1 MQLVVNSELSA
12 KDSEWIKAIRND
24 WTVEDGVE
32 LVKKFESTGEDKILR
47 EVLHS
52 LCLANNG
59 ILEEVKRMSD
69 DRKVMKFLH
78 DWSKTS
84 GMAQKWKQEGVRQ
97 GVRQGVEQGRLEERQ
112 QIFTFL
118 SQGHSLEE
126 AKKKFAFA

>member
-1 MQLVVNSELSA
+1 
-12 KDSEWIKAIRND
+12 
-24 WTVEDGVE
+24 
-32 LVKKFESTGEDKILR
+32 
-47 EVLHS
+47 
-52 LCLANNG
+52 
-59 ILEEVKRMSD
+59 MSD
-69 DRKVMKFLH
+69 DRKVMKFLS

-97 GVRQGVEQGRLEERQ
+97 GVRQGVKQGVRQGVKQGRLEERQ